1 MIIYVLDDGE
11 RYTLS
16 KPTPIAV
23 TDEQLTLIES
33 GKKVYEVISDWATH
47 PSICNCI
54 KCTTARQQSQL
65 IVKAQNKTQEP

>member
-33 GKKVYEVISDWATH
+33 GKKVYEVIPNWARHT
-47 PSICNCI
+47 SICNCI
-54 KCTTARQQSQL
+54 KCTTARQQSRL
-65 IVKAQNKTQEP
+65 IIKAQTQTQER